1 MTAPRRQEIVVV
13 AFCEQL
19 CVQLMDRDRERE
31 LGLVTQGDR
40 PAGIAELYR
49 AHGKQVTRWAARLA
63 GPSLEVDDIVQEVFL
78 VAHQQLATFRGDSQ
92 LSTWLFG
99 ITANVVRHRRRKERV
114 RRWLMGLVS
123 AEPVPM
129 PSRPTPVEVLLRNE
143 ASATVYRALQT
154 LPDKYRT
161 PFVLFELEGLSGQQ
175 ICELTGI
182 NPSTLRVHLLR
193 ARQRFA
199 EAVRALAAK
208 EPQS

>member
-1 MTAPRRQEIVVV
+1 MV
-13 AFCEQL
+13 AFSEQS
-19 CVQLMDRDRERE
+19 CVQLMDRERE
-31 LGLVTQGDR
+31 LGLVSQGDSPR
-40 PAGIAELYR
+40 AIAELYR
-49 AHGKQVTRWAARLA
+49 VHGKQVTRWAARLA
-63 GPSLEVDDIVQEVFL
+63 GPSLEVEDIVQEVFL
-78 VAHQQLATFRGDSQ
+78 VAHQQLSGFRGDSQ

-99 ITANVVRHRRRKERV
+99 ITTNVVRHRRRKERV

-123 AEPVPM
+123 AEPPPV
-129 PSRPTPVEVLLRNE
+129 PSRPTPVEALLRSE
-143 ASATVYRALQT
+143 ASATVYRALET

-182 NPSTLRVHLLR
+182 HPSTLRVHLLR
-193 ARQRFA
+193 GRQRFA